1 MHYYEKLLIL
11 IVLFVGMTMGTAG
24 IIGIY
29 AKTAEMQ
36 KAGNNRVNNNNSI
49 VLD

>member
-24 IIGIY
+24 IIGVY
-29 AKTAEMQ
+29 AKTVEMQ
-36 KAGNNRVNNNNSI
+36 KTGNNRVNNNSI